1 MLLTFVTSSGS
12 QPTLPGSSEVH
23 ASASPSAPPSSP
35 HWHPFLWSASAPLA
49 SISWLGVSIL
59 TSLHPRT
66 TFHEV
71 ASPTLTL
78 EMHYKRLKVQKLTR
92 TYRIPRCLQQS
103 KCTWWALDKNLC
115 SAHKQEWQ
123 PSREPVTDGAFRLSI
138 STAPLFHPSR
148 CPQEEAHVCSVLFC
162 ALTWR
167 ADTDFTAERCS
178 WCRKGPM
185 LGSHTSRSQEHGF
198 QALGSTRAS
207 GSQEATLSFRS
218 PYT

>member
-92 TYRIPRCLQQS
+92 TYRIPQCLQQS

-115 SAHKQEWQ
+115 SAHEQEWQ

-138 STAPLFHPSR
+138 SRLPCSTLHG
-148 CPQEEAHVCSVLFC
+148 AHRKRRTCVLYCSVPWHEGQTL
-162 ALTWR
+162 
-167 ADTDFTAERCS
+167 
-178 WCRKGPM
+178 
-185 LGSHTSRSQEHGF
+185 TSRLSVAPG
-198 QALGSTRAS
+198 AGRGPCLA
-207 GSQEATLSFRS
+207 ATLLGVRNTASR
-218 PYT
+218 P